1 MTADRLHSEL
11 SDKRTGKKMSN
22 CLPYVNSFFDDLE
35 IYEDISGGHSYKAY
49 ICGAVREFLS
59 AENRENALNVYR
71 MFFDCYRICLPGEE
85 NPFADIVD
93 ILLQYEDTAATL
105 IEKQRDHVVHSVN
118 VFITGLCI
126 YAACP
131 AFREAFAVAVP
142 EKEYD
147 NAYSTKYEEFFY
159 RWGIAALFHDVGY
172 PLEIIG
178 RQLNEF
184 IGMIADADG
193 KEIKVKAKI
202 SFDNLDELRTI
213 SEILPKEAFS
223 SHYLKAYKEAAGL
236 DLLKA
241 NDLLAFR
248 IHHALGADLR
258 LLREKLDDFVSS
270 MAETGMIDHGYY
282 SALIVLKWYGFL
294 IQSIGYNSEYF
305 FWPVLDSAAA
315 ILLHNW
321 YKLFLQKEP
330 FELGAM
336 KAADDPIAFLLILCD
351 ELQEWNREAHGRASR
366 GDIRPDSVVFDISG
380 DHFSAVYLTK
390 KGRPPE
396 DFSAKKKETL
406 MKLLDLEGIFLKSF
420 DIRDEVLT
428 KWPERLANPV
438 KPGPRPLLEDLERLA
453 AAIHA
458 QYNERLELTG
468 EKPQYP
474 KFSDLP
480 DDLKYSNLRQARNIA
495 DKLESVGL
503 HLRKKTD
510 LGGLDRIPEEL
521 VDILAEMEHEEWI
534 ASRTASG
541 WTLGEKDTDAKKS
554 PYLVPYDQLS
564 EKTREISR
572 ESIRNIPKLIGM
584 IGMEVYEN

>member
-1 MTADRLHSEL
+1 
-11 SDKRTGKKMSN
+11 MSN
-22 CLPYVNSFFDDLE
+22 CLPYVNDFFKDLE
-35 IYEDISGGHSYKAY
+35 IYEDIARGHSYKAY
-49 ICGAVREFLS
+49 ISGSVREFLS
-59 AENRENALNVYR
+59 NENRKNALDVYR
-71 MFFDCYRICLPGEE
+71 MFFDCYRICMAGKE

-93 ILLQYEDTAATL
+93 ILLRYEDTAATL
-105 IEKQRDHVVHSVN
+105 IDKQRDHVVHSVN

-126 YAACP
+126 YSASP
-131 AFREAFAVAVP
+131 AFREAFAAAVP
-142 EKEYD
+142 EKEYK
-147 NAYSTKYEEFFY
+147 NAYSTKNEEFFY
-159 RWGIAALFHDVGY
+159 RWGIASLFHDVGY

-184 IGMIADADG
+184 TGMIADADG
-193 KEIKVKAKI
+193 KDIKVKAKI
-202 SFDNLDELRTI
+202 SFDNLEELRTI
-213 SEILPKEAFS
+213 SEIVPKDDFS
-223 SHYLKAYKEAAGL
+223 SSYVKAYREAAEL

-241 NDLLAFR
+241 NDLMAFR

-258 LLREKLDDFVSS
+258 LLREKLDGFVRS
-270 MAETGMIDHGYY
+270 MGETGLIDHGYY

-294 IQSIGYNSEYF
+294 IQSSGYNSEYF
-305 FWPVLDSAAA
+305 YWPVLDSASA

-330 FELGAM
+330 FCMGAM
-336 KAADDPIAFLLILCD
+336 KPEDDPVAFLLILCD
-351 ELQEWNREAHGRASR
+351 ELQEWNREAHGRVSR

-380 DHFSAVYLTK
+380 DRFSAVYITK

-396 DFSAKKKETL
+396 DFSENKKETIG
-406 MKLLDLEGIFLKSF
+406 KLLDIGAIFPKGF

-428 KWPERLANPV
+428 PWPERFA
-438 KPGPRPLLEDLERLA
+438 KPAESGSRPLIEDLEKLA

-458 QYNERLELTG
+458 QYNERLTLSG

-474 KFSDLP
+474 DYSDLP
-480 DDLKYSNLRQARNIA
+480 DDMKYSNMRQARNIS

-503 HLRKKTD
+503 HLRKKTE

-541 WTLGEKDTDAKKS
+541 WIPGDKDTEAKRS
-554 PYLVPYDQLS
+554 PHLVPYDQLS
-564 EKTREISR
+564 EEIREIDR
-572 ESIRNIPKLIGM
+572 ESIRIIPKLVHM